1 MWIVMSILSA
11 FFGGINS
18 ILAKCGI
25 KETDSDVATGIR
37 TIIVLLF
44 SFIIVLITGSI
55 NSIKFVSL
63 NDYIFLILSG
73 ITTGFSW
80 IFYFKA
86 LSIGDVNKVV
96 AIDKLSVVLSIIF
109 AIVLFN
115 ETNNILIKLFGI
127 ISILIGTIFMI
138 EMKSSMNNFK
148 KQTGI
153 IYAFLSAIFASLT
166 SILARFGINDID
178 SNLGTFIRTIIVLII
193 SWIIIFNGRKQ
204 KEIHKVNRREFLF
217 ICLSGVATGCS
228 WLCYYYAIKHGIV
241 SVVIPIDKLS
251 ILVSIL
257 FSFIVFKERLTKKS
271 LLGLSLIIVGTFV
284 MTIFF

>member
-1 MWIVMSILSA
+1 MKDAQEEIREYEFKDAL
-11 FFGGINS
+11 GE
-18 ILAKCGI
+18 LD
-25 KETDSDVATGIR
+25 KETDSDVAMGIR
-37 TIIVLLF
+37 TIIVLFF

-73 ITTGFSW
+73 VTTGFSW

-96 AIDKLSVVLSIIF
+96 AVDKSSVVLSIIF